1 MSIYD
6 QDTAVTDVTKS
17 VPVPAQ
23 SDCFVVIHGG
33 HSGRPG
39 KRFDIT
45 GDVVRI
51 GRGQQNDIVLEDDVV
66 SRSHARVERRGTGW
80 VIMDVGSRNGTLVN
94 EQWVM
99 DIIPIRNGDRIRF
112 GSVILKYLSGFDLE
126 TAYHEQLYQIAIQDG
141 LTGLPNRRRFDDEL
155 ATEFLRA
162 KRHGRPLSLLL
173 FDVDH
178 FKNVNDRFG
187 HPGGDAVLCNIGA
200 LLRARVRSGD
210 LAARIGGEEFAIV
223 MPETPSEGARTLAEE
238 LRATIATAPVKLRDD
253 QVRVNVSVG
262 CATRGAD
269 DRSAADLYGRCDAH
283 LYRAK
288 GLGRNRVVAEEG
300 APT

>member
-51 GRGQQNDIVLEDDVV
+51 GRGQQNDIVIEDDVV

-99 DIIPIRNGDRIRF
+99 DIIPIRNGDRIRL
-112 GSVILKYLSGFDLE
+112 GSVILKYLCGFDLE

-178 FKNVNDRFG
+178 FKTVNDRFG

-200 LLRARVRSGD
+200 LLKARVRSGD

-223 MPETPSEGARTLAEE
+223 MPETPIEGARTLAEE
-238 LRATIATAPVKLRDD
+238 LRSSIATAPVKLRDD

-262 CATRGAD
+262 CATRAD
-269 DRSAADLYGRCDAH
+269 DDRNPADLYGRCDAR

-288 GLGRNRVVAEEG
+288 GLGRNRVIAEDG
-300 APT
+300 ARP